1 MARKLVVKRGGK
13 LGAPPGTL
21 LHIGRH
27 KPEHAAIRL
36 IRYDAEDLQESVIT
50 DPSRYRPAQVPGQV
64 SWLNVDGVADA
75 GVIQALGGQFQLHPL
90 VLEDVLNT
98 DQRPKVEE
106 YPGYLY
112 IVLRMLQF
120 DRERQQI
127 QSEQVSLVV
136 GGDFGLAVQALG
148 GQFQLHQLRLEDM
161 PNTDQRPKV
170 EEYPGYQ
177 YIVLRMLQ
185 FDRERQQI
193 QSEQV
198 SLVLGGDFV
207 LSFQERAGDVF
218 DGVRERL
225 RTGRRIRFMRSDYLA
240 YALLDAVVDHYR
252 SEEHTSEL

>member
-112 IVLRMLQF
+112 IVLRML
-120 DRERQQI
+120 
-127 QSEQVSLVV
+127 
-136 GGDFGLAVQALG
+136 
-148 GQFQLHQLRLEDM
+148 
-161 PNTDQRPKV
+161 
-170 EEYPGYQ
+170 
-177 YIVLRMLQ
+177 
-185 FDRERQQI
+185 
-193 QSEQV
+193 
-198 SLVLGGDFV
+198 
-207 LSFQERAGDVF
+207 
-218 DGVRERL
+218 
-225 RTGRRIRFMRSDYLA
+225 
-240 YALLDAVVDHYR
+240 R
-252 SEEHTSEL
+252 SEEHTSELQSRPHLVCRLLLEKKKK